1 MIIFTGHPRL
11 ELVFVMVVTPVTLNS
26 IMFWVQD
33 AFLKGDKH
41 LDARRAEQEA
51 QRRREKEERR
61 ERMYNMGKGNKE
73 VDAAAIEIESEAS
86 EDEFGNI
93 VIKKR
98 MNRQIEEGMYGNDGN
113 ALEWEVQLSRN
124 GSINGV
130 DLN

>member
-1 MIIFTGHPRL
+1 
-11 ELVFVMVVTPVTLNS
+11 MVVTPVTLNS

-51 QRRREKEERR
+51 QRRREREERR